1 MGFIERVE
9 PVEESMAILVTLVGI
24 GVAFAAT
31 KAALEL
37 VVELLPQK
45 GDLAGE

>member
-1 MGFIERVE
+1 MVHT
-9 PVEESMAILVTLVGI
+9 PEELVTLLVTIVGI

-45 GDLAGE
+45 GDMAGE

>member
-1 MGFIERVE
+1 
-9 PVEESMAILVTLVGI
+9 MAMIMTIVGI
-24 GVAFAAT
+24 GVALAAT

-45 GDLAGE
+45 TELPNE

>member
-1 MGFIERVE
+1 
-9 PVEESMAILVTLVGI
+9 MAVMMTVVGI
-24 GVAFAAT
+24 GVALAAT

-45 GDLAGE
+45 TEFPQE

>member
-1 MGFIERVE
+1 MTLLI
-9 PVEESMAILVTLVGI
+9 TLVGI
-24 GVAFAAT
+24 GVALAAT